1 MENSEKNCK
10 IRLFYGVFS
19 VVFTALVGVLFIA
32 EAADLYY
39 AGVAILGAQHGMYSR
54 EEVGKR
60 LLELLAPILLWIG
73 AIVLGAVI
81 DARYPALSKRRG
93 PDPTLLYS
101 RLRGRAME
109 EKDPDL
115 YANLRRME
123 RIRLCVRL
131 FSAAFCLLAAVM
143 CIVYLATASHFT
155 ALDELSQNILHMVA
169 NVFPWVGAALL
180 VLIGETVFE
189 FLFAKRMLPLL
200 KSLAGSVYTPSPAE
214 KAVAQISAKF
224 DNKYVIF
231 SIRVAI
237 FVLAAVFIGLGIW
250 NGSAEGVLQ
259 KAIKICTECIGLG

>member
-1 MENSEKNCK
+1 MEKSAK
-10 IRLFYGVFS
+10 IRVGYSVFS
-19 VVFTALVGVLFIA
+19 AVFTALVGVLFIA

-39 AGVAILGAQHGMYSR
+39 AGVASLGAQQGMYSR

-73 AIVLGAVI
+73 AIVLGAVV
-81 DARYPALSKRRG
+81 DARYPALIKKRG

-101 RLRGRAME
+101 RLRGRAAE

-115 YANLRRME
+115 YADLRRME
-123 RIRLCVRL
+123 RVRLCVRI
-131 FSAAFCLLAAVM
+131 AAAVFCLLAAVM

-169 NVFPWVGAALL
+169 NIFPWVGAALL
-180 VLIGETVFE
+180 VLIGEAVFE
-189 FLFAKRMLPLL
+189 VLFAKRMLPLL
-200 KSLAGSVYTPSPAE
+200 KGLAGSVYTPSPAE
-214 KAVAQISAKF
+214 KTIAQISAKF

-231 SIRVAI
+231 GTRIAV
-237 FVLAAVFIGLGIW
+237 FVLAAVFIGLGIR
-250 NGSAEGVLQ
+250 NGGAEGVLQ